1 MSLHTT
7 FNIER
12 GLRSYVFLGPEEGV
26 NFTLEETSDG
36 AILLRKNGLATER
49 GDVLVKALSPILE
62 HYAQYGN
69 LPLPPENSLDYESE
83 QK

>member
-26 NFTLEETSDG
+26 SFTLEETADG
-36 AILLRKNGLATER
+36 AILLRRTGLATE
-49 GDVLVKALSPILE
+49 GDVLVKVLSTILE
-62 HYAQYGN
+62 HYAKYGN
-69 LPLPPENSLDYESE
+69 LPMPHEDPGPRS
-83 QK
+83 